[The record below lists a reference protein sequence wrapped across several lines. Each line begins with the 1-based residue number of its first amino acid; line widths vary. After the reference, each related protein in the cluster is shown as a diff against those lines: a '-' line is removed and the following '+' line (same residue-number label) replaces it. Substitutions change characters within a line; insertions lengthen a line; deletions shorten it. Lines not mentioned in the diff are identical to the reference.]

1 MLEFRTCGMAGFSSE
16 LLAEPL
22 VLRVQKRPLRV
33 RARFAVRPEIV
44 ATREGPVGACV
55 GDAVLT
61 AASGEQWPVGHTTFA
76 RRYRTVPGRAD
87 DEYESLPAVS
97 LALQVREPFQVLL
110 ENGAGRLSGRPGDW
124 LVDYGDGQ
132 LGIVAADVF
141 AATYRPLDGPW
152 LLLHRRVQS
161 VLLTGLRFPG
171 ARALPPAPPPAAL
184 AHLIAALAPA
194 QAASNSR
201 AIHAGNRYRSA
212 FWGLYLLSPL
222 AVLCAVMPLVLGW
235 TDPAHALHAWAPC
248 WALLEIVV
256 IALLGMIFLKGHRND
271 WQGQWLA
278 SRTEA
283 ELARTL
289 PLVAPLALPARPG
302 APASWYARLAT
313 NTLRAPAGSAIDAL
327 CAGMETEAAAALA
340 NAWSDPAF
348 VAQYGAW
355 AVNQFEAQ
363 RSYHQRVALRSEALL
378 RRTHTINAVLFGLTF
393 VGALAHLAFHSVWL
407 SLVTICFPA
416 VAASLHGAVAQSE
429 LFRLA
434 AASRRLADQLGVAV
448 AAVGAA
454 RQARDSARLRAAI
467 ESALILILDEHRDWH
482 MLVRP
487 HHLPLG

>member
-1 MLEFRTCGMAGFSSE
+1 MLEFRACGVAGFSSQ
-16 LLAEPL
+16 LLAEPH
-22 VLRVQKRPLRV
+22 VLRVEKRPLRV
-33 RARFAVRPEIV
+33 RAQFAIRPQIV
-44 ATREGPVGACV
+44 ATREGPVGARV

-61 AASGEQWPVGHTTFA
+61 AASGEQWPVGQATFA
-76 RRYRTVPGRAD
+76 RRYRMIPGCSG
-87 DEYESLPAVS
+87 DEYESVPAAS
-97 LALQVREPFQVLL
+97 LALQVREPFQVVL
-110 ENGAGRLSGRPGDW
+110 ENGAGRLSGGPGDW

-141 AATYRPLDGPW
+141 AATYRPLDRPW

-161 VLLTGLRFPG
+161 VLLAGLRFPG
-171 ARALPPAPPPAAL
+171 VRARPPAPPPAAL

-201 AIHAGNRYRSA
+201 AVHAGNRYRSA
-212 FWGLYLLSPL
+212 FWGLYLLSSL

-235 TDPAHALHAWAPC
+235 ADPGHAMHAWAPF
-248 WALLEIVV
+248 WALLEVGV
-256 IALLGMIFLKGHRND
+256 IALLGLVFLHGHRHD

-289 PLVAPLALPARPG
+289 PLVAPLALPAPPG
-302 APASWYARLAT
+302 APASWYARLAPL
-313 NTLRAPAGSAIDAL
+313 TLRAAPGGAIDAL
-327 CAGMETEAAAALA
+327 CASMETDAAAALA
-340 NAWSDPAF
+340 GAWSDPAF
-348 VAQYGAW
+348 VAQYAAW
-355 AVNQFEAQ
+355 AASQFQVQ

-378 RRTHTINAVLFGLTF
+378 RRTHTINAALFGLTLA
-393 VGALAHLAFHSVWL
+393 GAVAHLAFHSVWL

-429 LFRLA
+429 SFRLA
-434 AASRRLADQLGVAV
+434 AASRRLAGQLDVAV
-448 AAVGAA
+448 AAIGAA
-454 RQARDSARLRAAI
+454 QKAGDCARVRASI
-467 ESALILILDEHRDWH
+467 EGALIFILDEHRDWH